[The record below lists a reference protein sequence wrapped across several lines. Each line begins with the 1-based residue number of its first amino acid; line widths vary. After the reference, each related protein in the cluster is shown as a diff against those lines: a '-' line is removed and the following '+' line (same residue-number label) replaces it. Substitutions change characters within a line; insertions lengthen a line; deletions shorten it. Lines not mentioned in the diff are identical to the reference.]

1 MQYESQISK
10 LKIQFEEMLNE
21 KVHQIQEEARSLH
34 QTPRGDT
41 ARFMNTD
48 YVKLSYHEEVVEE
61 KTNIIKK
68 LNKELTERDYTFNS
82 EITNKL
88 KDLEKRLT
96 EEFELKQTITKS
108 KFLYYLYFIVFRN
121 PCRT

>member
-21 KVHQIQEEARSLH
+21 KVQQIQEEARSL

-48 YVKLSYHEEVVEE
+48 YVKLAHHEEMIEE
-61 KTNIIKK
+61 KTNLIKK
-68 LNKELTERDYTFNS
+68 LNKELTDKDYNFNI

-96 EEFELKQTITKS
+96 EEFELKQTISKS
-108 KFLYYLYFIVFRN
+108 KFHLVS
-121 PCRT
+121 